1 MILNTASI
9 SKCVKINEIM
19 LEELNFRDNIK
30 ISSIDDKLWRI
41 QEIQLYLA
49 NSKYMYI
56 DNNNKLN
63 CTKEILESKLIN
75 AIISC

>member
-49 NSKYMYI
+49 N
-56 DNNNKLN
+56 
-63 CTKEILESKLIN
+63 C
-75 AIISC
+75 